1 MRLRD
6 GLTARDALPARAVDG
21 SAVRAARQS
30 PHAVYAAIDLGTN
43 NCRLLVAVP
52 SPEGFRVIDSFSR
65 IIRLGEGVSVTGRIS
80 DAAIDRAVAALSVC
94 RDKIAFRQA
103 TRLRLIATE
112 ACRAAVNADSFLAR
126 IAAETGIV
134 LEIIDRETEAALAMT
149 GCSPLLDP
157 GGRGAILFD
166 IGGGS
171 SELVRIARDPAR
183 PERPPQITAWMSIP
197 LGVVTLA
204 EKFGGREVTPA
215 IYDAMV
221 ANVATHVDP
230 FAADHG
236 GDLDGMHLLGTSGTV
251 TTLAGVHL
259 SLLRYDR
266 RRIDG
271 IWMSNDDLTAT
282 IAKVMTMDY
291 EARAANN
298 CIGAERA
305 DLVLAG
311 CAILDAI
318 RQAFPLPRLRVADR
332 GLREGMLVGMM
343 RQDGLLQA
351 QGISV

>member
-1 MRLRD
+1 M
-6 GLTARDALPARAVDG
+6 
-21 SAVRAARQS
+21 
-30 PHAVYAAIDLGTN
+30 
-43 NCRLLVAVP
+43 
-52 SPEGFRVIDSFSR
+52 IDSFSR

-171 SELVRIARDPAR
+171 SELVRIARDPTR
-183 PERPPQITAWMSIP
+183 PDRPPQIVAWMSIP

-221 ANVATHVDP
+221 ANVATHVAP

-282 IAKVMTMDY
+282 IAKVITMDY
-291 EARAANN
+291 EARAANH

-318 RQAFPLPRLRVADR
+318 RHVFPLPRLRVADR